1 MSLTGPTLAFIS
13 REKVLVLAGNPM
25 EQGARFA
32 RLGSAV
38 QGILP
43 YAFLLGPSFPKR
55 AFRGGRARNEG
66 CLNLRWM
73 ECAGCMLGHE

>member
-1 MSLTGPTLAFIS
+1 MEHFKSLLLALNMLWNEPYRANAGFHFMG
-13 REKVLVLAGNPM
+13 KVLVLAGDPM
-25 EQGARFA
+25 ERGARFA

-43 YAFLLGPSFPKR
+43 YAFPLGPSFPKR

-66 CLNLRWM
+66 
-73 ECAGCMLGHE
+73 